1 MQKDE
6 SPVHQPGARA
16 KLSVELGK
24 CCCVDSGEARI
35 RQLGYKQELRR
46 NFGLLSNASIGFTAI
61 SILTGITA
69 SFGVGYNNGG
79 PVSIVWGW
87 VLVSI
92 MSLSVA
98 ACMAEITSSLPISGG
113 PYYWSVELTK
123 GTKLS
128 SAFAGWFTGWLNL
141 LGQVALTASVDS
153 CLANQIAAIW
163 VIYNGHVFQQEEL
176 LLCYAV
182 CLVTHGFLNM
192 MSARWMARFML
203 LSGAYQLVASVVVI
217 ALIPSIAPTHQS
229 ADFVFRTFNTSTSTS
244 GAPSSAYLF
253 ILGMLMSQYT
263 ITGYDVCGHVSEET
277 KNADRTSP
285 WGIIMAVGTSVV
297 LGFGYILAL
306 LFSIQDVDTLNTGRA
321 NGYVSGQIYY
331 DVVMARYGDV
341 RIAVAIMA
349 LPAMAMFFCGA
360 SCVTSNS
367 RMLWSFSRDGGIPF
381 HQLWSA
387 INEGTQTPILSV
399 WAMVTFA
406 FLLGL
411 PMLHSTS
418 AFQAVTSICSIGLYI
433 SYAIPILMR
442 IINNRRFE
450 PGPFNLGR
458 FGAYIGSVAVI
469 WVVFITVAFV
479 LPTTYPVTRETLNY
493 SGVAVG
499 IVMVGAVLVWFLP
512 SVGARHWYRGENK
525 TYKPEADQD
534 IPPMTPK
541 SSRYSHHSHHSMSSA
556 GSRGLLK
563 STRLT
568 LLDLIAQYRHSQNR
582 YSTEAPSQSDIGCA
596 DGGGTLGSP
605 KAAAALPVRPARGG
619 APSAR
624 VADGLDPA
632 GFSAPAS
639 PPWRPPAFPARPQ
652 QLQSTFRSLSG

>member
-1 MQKDE
+1 M
-6 SPVHQPGARA
+6 
-16 KLSVELGK
+16 ELGK
-24 CCCVDSGEARI
+24 GGCCIDSGEARI
-35 RQLGYKQELRR
+35 RQLGYKQELAR

-92 MSLSVA
+92 MSLAVA
-98 ACMAEITSSLPISGG
+98 SCMAEITSSLPISGG
-113 PYYWSVELTK
+113 PYYCSQRNGGVIKILMWH
-123 GTKLS
+123 
-128 SAFAGWFTGWLNL
+128 AGWLNL

-153 CLANQIAAIW
+153 CLANHIAAIW

-182 CLVTHGFLNM
+182 CLVMHGFINM

-203 LSGAYQLVASVVVI
+203 LSGVYQLVASVVVI
-217 ALIPSIAPTHQS
+217 VLIPTIAPTHQS
-229 ADFVFRTFNTSTSTS
+229 AKFVFLTFDTSTSAS
-244 GAPSSAYLF
+244 NAPSSAYLF

-263 ITGYDVCGHVSEET
+263 ITGYDSCGHLSEET
-277 KNADRTSP
+277 KNADRTCP
-285 WGIIMAVGTSVV
+285 RGIMMAVGTSVV
-297 LGFGYILAL
+297 LGFGYVIAL
-306 LFSIQDVDTLNTGRA
+306 LFSVQNVEDLNTGKA

-331 DVVMARYGDV
+331 DVVMARFGDP
-341 RIAVAIMA
+341 RIAVGIMA

-387 INEGTQTPILSV
+387 INESTQTPILSV

-433 SYAIPILMR
+433 SYGIPILMR

-458 FGAYIGSVAVI
+458 YGPYIGSVAVA
-469 WVVFITVAFV
+469 WVVVITVAFV
-479 LPTTYPVTRETLNY
+479 LPTSYPVTTQTLNY

-499 IVMVGAVLVWFLP
+499 TVMVGAVLMWFLP
-512 SVGARHWYRGENK
+512 SIGARHWFRGEMP
-525 TYKPEADQD
+525 TYKPELE
-534 IPPMTPK
+534 
-541 SSRYSHHSHHSMSSA
+541 S
-556 GSRGLLK
+556 
-563 STRLT
+563 
-568 LLDLIAQYRHSQNR
+568 
-582 YSTEAPSQSDIGCA
+582 
-596 DGGGTLGSP
+596 
-605 KAAAALPVRPARGG
+605 VRPQVFSHWSFANVSR
-619 APSAR
+619 STIHKMIS
-624 VADGLDPA
+624 VAAMHWSYFGMLRCAYDIIIEN
-632 GFSAPAS
+632 FC
-639 PPWRPPAFPARPQ
+639 
-652 QLQSTFRSLSG
+652 